1 VLRLHEGPTWDPARY
16 VLEHHFEDSLYLSD
30 RSSDTIFFVPTDW
43 RRVES
48 GAVDAESARL
58 FLVTRG
64 EADGQI
70 ATLND
75 HRSNGRS
82 NWRLPTLEEFDLIF
96 LLNRTMAFLPPHQY
110 VWTADHTTEGERLV
124 VRIDDSEVDRDARL
138 NPIGKRT
145 VLAAGAPTAGYFVSS
160 MPPLGV
166 RNRRANFDTSFPALL
181 IRVSRGG
188 AESFQVGP
196 AR

>member
-1 VLRLHEGPTWDPARY
+1 
-16 VLEHHFEDSLYLSD
+16 
-30 RSSDTIFFVPTDW
+30 
-43 RRVES
+43 
-48 GAVDAESARL
+48 VDAESARL

-64 EADGQI
+64 EADNQI

-75 HRSNGRS
+75 HRSNNRS
-82 NWRLPTLEEFDLIF
+82 NWRLPTLEEFDLVF
-96 LLNRTMAFLPPHQY
+96 LLNRTTAFLPPHQY

-124 VRIDDSEVDRDARL
+124 VRIGDSDVDLDARL

-145 VLAAGAPTAGYFVSS
+145 VLLSGVPTPGYFVSS
-160 MPPLGV
+160 MPPLGI
-166 RNRRANFDTSFPALL
+166 RNHRNNFDASFPALL

-188 AESFQVGP
+188 AESFRIDQ